1 MDLVALMDGAKA
13 LHGDAAAARKMA
25 LKRRIVDLLLLLL
38 FLLVRVRVLLRAP
51 MTDGRREERGGGRSF
66 NTYRFM

>member
-51 MTDGRREERGGGRSF
+51 MTDA
-66 NTYRFM
+66 